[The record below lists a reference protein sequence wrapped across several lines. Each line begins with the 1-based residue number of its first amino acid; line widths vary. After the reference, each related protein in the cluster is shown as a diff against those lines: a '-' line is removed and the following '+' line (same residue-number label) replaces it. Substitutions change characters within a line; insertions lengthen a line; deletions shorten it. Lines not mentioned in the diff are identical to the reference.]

1 MQAHQ
6 FLPVLFSVCAAC
18 ALAQSHVSL
27 YGSLGLA
34 VRYKTSA
41 SPQGAHSWTV
51 GPSPNAAGIWGVYGT
66 EDLGDGMKAHFN
78 LESGFYAETGTLA
91 YSGLGWGR
99 ESMVGLTTPY
109 GRVDLGR
116 LQLQGTAAEPL
127 LMADPTRA
135 GGSFAE
141 TLWPGLYTGARFN
154 EALRYRARVGPIFG
168 SLFAAFDHQGASTRT
183 AGRTLAA
190 TLGYADGPLYALAA
204 YQTNHDKN
212 DRLNEVFSVG
222 GTYVLGSVT
231 LHSAYLH
238 ARREQGFM
246 MGAVG
251 EPLAVSALGL
261 AANVPSVGGF
271 STDFVLAGIT
281 HRWRPALSVKAA
293 WYAAESKGGTLIST
307 DSGRQ
312 KTIYA
317 VVEYALSKRTFL
329 EGAVDCNRWT
339 GGWGGFWGS
348 SAESGVPAGGNP
360 LRNGHDTRVNLAA
373 GMRHEF

>member
-1 MQAHQ
+1 M
-6 FLPVLFSVCAAC
+6 
-18 ALAQSHVSL
+18 
-27 YGSLGLA
+27 
-34 VRYKTSA
+34 
-41 SPQGAHSWTV
+41 GA
-51 GPSPNAAGIWGVYGT
+51 SPNAAGIWGVYGT
-66 EDLGDGMKAHFN
+66 EDLGGGMKAHFN
-78 LESGFYAETGTLA
+78 LESGFYPENGTLS
-91 YSGLGWGR
+91 YSGLAWGR
-99 ESMVGLTTPY
+99 ETLVGLTTPY
-109 GRVDLGR
+109 GRVDAGR

-127 LMADPTRA
+127 LMADPTHA
-135 GGSFAE
+135 GGSFVE

-154 EALRYRARVGPIFG
+154 DALRYRARVGPVFG
-168 SLFAAFDHQGASTRT
+168 SLLGAYDNQGASART

-212 DRLNEVFSVG
+212 DRLNKVFSVG

-238 ARREQGFM
+238 AQREQGFM

-261 AANVPSVGGF
+261 GANVPSIGGF
-271 STDFVLAGIT
+271 SINFAFAGIT
-281 HRWRPALSVKAA
+281 YRWSPVSSLKAA
-293 WYAAESKGGTLIST
+293 YYDGKSKGGTLIST

-312 KTIYA
+312 QTVYA

-329 EGAVDCNRWT
+329 EGGFDYNRWRD
-339 GGWGGFWGS
+339 GWGGFWGS
-348 SAESGVPAGGNP
+348 SAESGVAAGGNP
-360 LRNGHDTRVNLAA
+360 LHNGYDSRTGLAA